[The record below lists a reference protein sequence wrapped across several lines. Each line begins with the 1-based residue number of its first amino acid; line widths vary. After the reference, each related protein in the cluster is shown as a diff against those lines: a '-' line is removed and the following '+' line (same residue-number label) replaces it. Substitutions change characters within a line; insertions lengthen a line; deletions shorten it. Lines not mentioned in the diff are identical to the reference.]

1 MKKTKI
7 FSAVLALAMVM
18 VMLVGCGSKPTNDD
32 GPDAAA
38 SNLTDYIN
46 TPDSYERTE
55 GSNIVVHKASGRQ
68 IDLTNLK
75 VACVHKTTGYYWFD
89 CANLAGKEWEAKQ
102 NGNCTWTY
110 YAPAD
115 FDAASQMSCLM
126 DVLATDP
133 DVLICCPTAGEAV
146 NEALAEAKLKG
157 TLVIIIEGDDYMT
170 NADYLLEP
178 FEAAPFV
185 KAYVDEL
192 VAALGDD
199 FTYCL
204 MVGKLTTP
212 FQVKWCNAF
221 YDYATAT
228 YPNLKSMTERGA
240 WLEHNDSDDT
250 AAEVT
255 KQVILGHPEVSVIW
269 SSSAGGTEGMC
280 RAINEMG
287 VGDTVHGAGHACP
300 GGAKYAME
308 NGSMLM
314 SSIHYPGDPFAAAA
328 ELGRKVIAGET
339 LVPGMDY
346 EGYETLKFDGK
357 WVYGNSWH
365 RLTLDTVDTY
375 IAKWPEL

>member
-1 MKKTKI
+1 M
-7 FSAVLALAMVM
+7 
-18 VMLVGCGSKPTNDD
+18 
-32 GPDAAA
+32 
-38 SNLTDYIN
+38 
-46 TPDSYERTE
+46 
-55 GSNIVVHKASGRQ
+55 
-68 IDLTNLK
+68 
-75 VACVHKTTGYYWFD
+75 
-89 CANLAGKEWEAKQ
+89 
-102 NGNCTWTY
+102 
-110 YAPAD
+110 
-115 FDAASQMSCLM
+115 
-126 DVLATDP
+126 
-133 DVLICCPTAGEAV
+133 

-250 AAEVT
+250 ASEVT